1 MISCLVTDNIFLRFF
16 LQSFMFGDFDDLTPD
31 EHQRVHHI
39 LHGYKEPSEKRVEVS
54 LYETGDF
61 LHF

>member
-1 MISCLVTDNIFLRFF
+1 MISCLVTDDRFLHSI

-54 LYETGDF
+54 KYEKIVINP
-61 LHF
+61 L